1 MMRNTVPQE
10 TASEAHQRIQA
21 LMEDSYG
28 REETQV
34 IDEEESGR
42 GRTRKRKRDP
52 KSWKRNYKKRLRYA
66 GQEHV
71 GPSGKV
77 HLVKQVGP
85 AWL

>member
-1 MMRNTVPQE
+1 
-10 TASEAHQRIQA
+10 
-21 LMEDSYG
+21 MEDSYG

-42 GRTRKRKRDP
+42 GRTRKSKRDP

>member
-21 LMEDSYG
+21 LIEDSYG

-42 GRTRKRKRDP
+42 GRTRKSKRDP